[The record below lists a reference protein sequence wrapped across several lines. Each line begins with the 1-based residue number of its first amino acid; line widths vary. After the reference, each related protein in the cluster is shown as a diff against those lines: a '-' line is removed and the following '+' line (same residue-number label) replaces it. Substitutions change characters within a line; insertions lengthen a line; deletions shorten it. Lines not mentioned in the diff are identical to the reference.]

1 MSFGFSPFA
10 SAAFSD
16 EGSQVA
22 NVTVAATGL
31 SLAAS
36 VSNDYQVQGTHHVS
50 GNTITSAQG
59 NEAIVLSQI
68 PTSNAITSAINSVTV
83 TATANVTVT
92 GNSATATLGS
102 PDPQVIAAAA
112 NNLLGLAINSVT
124 VTADAGITA
133 STNAITSAINSVI
146 PKLEIAVTG
155 NSITAAQ
162 NSIIPSIAKIVT
174 GQ

>member
-1 MSFGFSPFA
+1 MSFGIISFA
-10 SAAFSD
+10 GDTFGGLGVTSVSV
-16 EGSQVA
+16 SI
-22 NVTVAATGL
+22 NVSGL

-92 GNSATATLGS
+92 GNTAT
-102 PDPQVIAAAA
+102 
-112 NNLLGLAINSVT
+112 
-124 VTADAGITA
+124 
-133 STNAITSAINSVI
+133 
-146 PKLEIAVTG
+146 TG
-155 NSITAAQ
+155 YSCCR
-162 NSIIPSIAKIVT
+162 K
-174 GQ
+174 